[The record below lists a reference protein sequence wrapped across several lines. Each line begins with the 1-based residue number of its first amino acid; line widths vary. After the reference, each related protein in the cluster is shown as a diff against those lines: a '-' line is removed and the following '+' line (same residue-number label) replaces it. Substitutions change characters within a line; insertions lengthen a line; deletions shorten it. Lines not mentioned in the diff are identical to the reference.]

1 MASDRAS
8 LKTLTLA
15 AMINENQ
22 SLGSH
27 IWKSRFNYL

>member
-27 IWKSRFNYL
+27 I